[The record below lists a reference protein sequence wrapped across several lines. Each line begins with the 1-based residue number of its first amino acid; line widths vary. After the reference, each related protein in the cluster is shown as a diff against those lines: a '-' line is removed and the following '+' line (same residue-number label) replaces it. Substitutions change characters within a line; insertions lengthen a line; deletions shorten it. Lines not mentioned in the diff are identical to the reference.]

1 MRNGVNDIRIEQSYV
16 YKIAHGKL
24 RVDAIRLHRKRYVEV
39 GFMKRNEEDL
49 YVRDAIYFVAQSL
62 GEVVGTTRLIFKPMD
77 ELPTI
82 KNFQIYKFDKIM
94 LSQLDRQKYVEI
106 SAFTKEQQHNVAL
119 GLIQIALQY
128 SITNGISHWIC
139 CIDERVYNYMRRIF
153 HFPFKV
159 IGIEKV
165 YLGSVTVP
173 CALNLMECLTILK
186 EKKYAL
192 YHFLQPDIEEKKE
205 VIL

>member
-1 MRNGVNDIRIEQSYV
+1 VDDIRIEQSYV
-16 YKIAHGKL
+16 YKIALGKL
-24 RVDAIRLHRKRYVEV
+24 RDDAIRLHRKRYVEV
-39 GFMKRNEEDL
+39 GFIKRNEADL
-49 YVRDAIYFVAQSL
+49 YVRDAIYFVAL
-62 GEVVGTTRLIFKPMD
+62 TECLDEVVGTTRLIFKPMD

-82 KNFQIYKFDKIM
+82 KHFQIYTFDMIL
-94 LSQLDRQKYVEI
+94 LSQLDRQNYAEI

-119 GLIQIALQY
+119 GLIQTALQY
-128 SITNGISHWIC
+128 SITSGISHWIC
-139 CIDERVYNYMRRIF
+139 CIDKRVYNYMRRIF

-173 CALNLMECLTILK
+173 CALNLMECLAILK

-192 YHFLQPDIEEKKE
+192 YHFLQPNTEEKKE
-205 VIL
+205 VKL